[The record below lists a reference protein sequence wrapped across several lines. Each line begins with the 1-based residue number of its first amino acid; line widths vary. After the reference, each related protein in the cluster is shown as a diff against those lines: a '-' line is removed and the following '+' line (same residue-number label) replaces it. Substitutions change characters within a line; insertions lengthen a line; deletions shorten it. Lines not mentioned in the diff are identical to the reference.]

1 MKYLQV
7 RITELEDPYARGDLL
22 LDLGFGVIN
31 VKFSYIF
38 EQIHLQILNSI
49 DIVYEQNIH
58 IFINFSI

>member
-22 LDLGFGVIN
+22 LDLGFKVIN
-31 VKFSYIF
+31 VKYSYIF